1 MYCSVGRRLR
11 ECQEDVWVFG
21 EGLGSG
27 RVLGEGLGSGR
38 VLGKGLGSGRVLG
51 KGLGS
56 VSLWKSFRKCG
67 SLEKN

>member
-38 VLGKGLGSGRVLG
+38 VLGKGLGS
-51 KGLGS
+51 